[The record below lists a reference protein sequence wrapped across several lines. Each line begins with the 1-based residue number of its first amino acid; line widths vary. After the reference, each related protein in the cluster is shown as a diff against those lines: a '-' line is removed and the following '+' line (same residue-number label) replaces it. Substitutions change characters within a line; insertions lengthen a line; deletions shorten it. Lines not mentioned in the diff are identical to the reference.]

1 MICLI
6 VSNNQ
11 GTHFSFNKSDESF
24 LLKSIQCGDLN
35 LVLQVHSGHSLS
47 YSKESKKLILDGHIY
62 FLVDDK

>member
-1 MICLI
+1 MICLN

-11 GTHFSFNKSDESF
+11 GTHFSFNTSDESF
-24 LLKSIQCGDLN
+24 LLKSIQCGD

-47 YSKESKKLILDGHIY
+47 YSKESKKIILDGHIY